1 MKALKDTKATLKKTP
16 QALVKSATV
25 KANED
30 VDDKTPGDSSTSAD
44 PKLSAIKQ
52 KSVGEKKV
60 RETQKL
66 VDKLSNDVKEAE
78 TQVNTLKKTL
88 DETTDPE

>member
-1 MKALKDTKATLKKTP
+1 
-16 QALVKSATV
+16 
-25 KANED
+25 
-30 VDDKTPGDSSTSAD
+30 
-44 PKLSAIKQ
+44 LSAIKQ